1 MRRLIF
7 ILLIF
12 SAYALKSN
20 AQEDSF
26 PRITFGAEWG
36 YSAAVHSIWHYNFF
50 SPEGYRVNLKGSDV
64 LFHSNAEA
72 SVNAGLNLNSHWN
85 LSFHLG
91 LTGLRELH
99 KAVPISM
106 RGTRYYGDDP
116 LNDRW
121 FTFIEAGSGLSLK
134 LPAQEIFGCKAG
146 GGYRISLSRHT
157 KMDFLLAVKVNY
169 THPDIIYDNVIIDH
183 DRINKNGMTI
193 TAITLGMAIS
203 L

>member
-1 MRRLIF
+1 
-7 ILLIF
+7 
-12 SAYALKSN
+12 
-20 AQEDSF
+20 
-26 PRITFGAEWG
+26 
-36 YSAAVHSIWHYNFF
+36 
-50 SPEGYRVNLKGSDV
+50 
-64 LFHSNAEA
+64 
-72 SVNAGLNLNSHWN
+72 
-85 LSFHLG
+85 
-91 LTGLRELH
+91 
-99 KAVPISM
+99 M

-134 LPAQEIFGCKAG
+134 RPAQEIFGCKAG
-146 GGYRISLSRHT
+146 GGYRISLSHHT

-193 TAITLGMAIS
+193 TAITLGMAIN